1 MKSVSIIGHF
11 AQGRVVLNGQT
22 IKTKIIADQLENIYG
37 KENVRRID
45 TADGWRFL
53 LRLPFSAF
61 YWLCISKNIIMLP
74 AHNGVRII
82 PLVLVVA
89 TLLFHR
95 RLFYV
100 VIGGWLPEHTR
111 RNVMLRWI
119 LRRLNRIF
127 PESLS
132 MKIALEEQGFQNITI
147 MPNTKPLDIA
157 NIKSLPDDTR
167 TPLSACTFSRVMREK
182 GIEEAVEAV
191 IACNKKTN
199 RVSVTL
205 DIYGQIE
212 SGEEQWFESLKK
224 TFPDFV
230 RYQGAVGYQETNKI
244 LCQYNALLFPTFY
257 DGECFAGTFLDAF
270 AAGLPVIASDWH
282 DNANIVK
289 HGYTGFIFPV
299 HSVKALTLQLIDIV
313 NNPTSLSILRENCL
327 KEALKYKPENIVK
340 TLVSHFTP

>member
-191 IACNKKTN
+191 ILNTDAAATD
-199 RVSVTL
+199 RLIALAAALQQSSPSGTVSAGADSSVSYWRTAPVEERL
-205 DIYGQIE
+205 FHALSQGISDYLADDI
-212 SGEEQWFESLKK
+212 
-224 TFPDFV
+224 P
-230 RYQGAVGYQETNKI
+230 
-244 LCQYNALLFPTFY
+244 
-257 DGECFAGTFLDAF
+257 
-270 AAGLPVIASDWH
+270 
-282 DNANIVK
+282 
-289 HGYTGFIFPV
+289 
-299 HSVKALTLQLIDIV
+299 
-313 NNPTSLSILRENCL
+313 
-327 KEALKYKPENIVK
+327 EALHLYGDSPVNVIEGPLMQAMERIGQLFGEGKMFLPQVVK
-340 TLVSHFTP
+340 SAKVMPMAMSMTLVRTLSALC